1 MSLLYNENSK
11 KLSLPEERIEAAKA
25 AGSLEALEINL
36 EQVNKLAAGIIG
48 ESNPNFTPQPNDE
61 RSKMIKSMFE
71 SGLAQLKQ
79 QKLVEALKN
88 ITLAVELAQRSRMP
102 YEAFAIQLQEIQF
115 MMRHKIDLSLL
126 TGRFLDALQDIEFL
140 MNTGMAQSDVFIR
153 KADALLKLRQYQDAA
168 VCCERGLSLF
178 PNETKLKALM
188 HEIKRNLAEFNG
200 EN

>member
-11 KLSLPEERIEAAKA
+11 KLALPEDRIAAAEASD
-25 AGSLEALEINL
+25 SLEALEINL
-36 EQVNKLAAGIIG
+36 AQINKLAAAVIA

-61 RSKMIKSMFE
+61 HSKLIKSMFE

-79 QKLVEALKN
+79 QKMPEALKN
-88 ITLAVELAQRSRMP
+88 ITLAVELAQRSRAP
-102 YEAFAIQLQEIQF
+102 YEAFGIQLQEIQF

-126 TGRFLDALQDIEFL
+126 TGRYLDALQDIEFL

-153 KADALLKLRQYQDAA
+153 KADALLKLRQFDEACI
-168 VCCERGLSLF
+168 CCERGLSLH

-188 HEIKRNLAEFNG
+188 HEIKRNLAEYNG
-200 EN
+200 EI